1 MLRSLHF
8 ILLVSLMVDGGTVA
22 PQPDALAPGSDGGTV
37 APQPDALAPG
47 SDGGTV
53 APQPD
58 TLAPGSDGGTVA
70 PSPITVDSIRWP
82 KDLQPLA
89 RLDGPAVLAA
99 HAALQ
104 HVLSRFPEEYAR
116 GCTGSARALD
126 VVVGQDGG
134 LYFVQIFRRAD
145 RCGWA
150 PGTVLEFDWFELYAV
165 SSDGR
170 VLVRY
175 PYMP

>member
-1 MLRSLHF
+1 MLISLHF
-8 ILLVSLMVDGGTVA
+8 ILLVSLMGDGGMVA
-22 PQPDALAPGSDGGTV
+22 PL
-37 APQPDALAPG
+37 
-47 SDGGTV
+47 
-53 APQPD
+53 PD
-58 TLAPGSDGGTVA
+58 TLAPGSDGGIVVPLTDILAPGSDGGIIVPLPDILAPGSDGGTVV

-99 HAALQ
+99 HAALL
-104 HVLSRFPEEYAR
+104 HVLSRFPKKYSKS
-116 GCTGSARALD
+116 CIYSARALD
-126 VVVGQDGG
+126 VVVGQEGG

-145 RCGWA
+145 RCGWPDA
-150 PGTVLEFDWFELYAV
+150 DFEFDWFELYAV
-165 SSDGR
+165 SPDGR

>member
-1 MLRSLHF
+1 MLRFLHF
-8 ILLVSLMVDGGTVA
+8 ILLVSLVGDGGTVA
-22 PQPDALAPGSDGGTV
+22 PM
-37 APQPDALAPG
+37 
-47 SDGGTV
+47 
-53 APQPD
+53 PD

-70 PSPITVDSIRWP
+70 PLPDTLTPSSDGGTVAPLPAPLTPGSDGGTIVPSPITVDSIRWP

-104 HVLSRFPEEYAR
+104 HVLSRFPKEYAK
-116 GCTGSARALD
+116 GCTGSATSMD
-126 VVVGQDGG
+126 VVVGQEGG
-134 LYFVQIFRRAD
+134 LYFVQILRRAD
-145 RCGWA
+145 RCGW
-150 PGTVLEFDWFELYAV
+150 PRKHLELDWFELYAV
-165 SSDGR
+165 SPDGR